1 MSRFNDNP
9 EGIYD
14 PTATLA
20 IEHVI
25 HEQKTKPYRPFVY
38 VCSRYSGDI
47 QTNTAAALR
56 YCQFA
61 VKRGCIPIASH
72 IFYAASGI
80 LDEND
85 PDSRSLGLT
94 FGLLLLDRCSEVW
107 IFSDGTLSEGMR
119 AEYRRALRKEKRIR
133 TFNLSMEETESGGFA

>member
-20 IEHVI
+20 IDHVI
-25 HEQKTKPYRPFVY
+25 HEQKAKPYRPFVY
-38 VCSRYSGDI
+38 ICSRYAGDI
-47 QTNTAAALR
+47 QTNTNAALR

-80 LDEND
+80 L
-85 PDSRSLGLT
+85 RTMGL
-94 FGLLLLDRCSEVW
+94 
-107 IFSDGTLSEGMR
+107 
-119 AEYRRALRKEKRIR
+119 
-133 TFNLSMEETESGGFA
+133 ETVVSCAAYVLPIAAVAVVYPIVVFCVRL

>member
-25 HEQKTKPYRPFVY
+25 HEQKARPYRPFVY
-38 VCSRYSGDI
+38 VCSRYSGRYPDEHSCS
-47 QTNTAAALR
+47 AR

-72 IFYAASGI
+72 IFYVPPAFLMRMIQIRGRWGYLRTPPARIAAVRSG
-80 LDEND
+80 
-85 PDSRSLGLT
+85 SSQ
-94 FGLLLLDRCSEVW
+94 
-107 IFSDGTLSEGMR
+107 
-119 AEYRRALRKEKRIR
+119 
-133 TFNLSMEETESGGFA
+133 MELCQKDAC